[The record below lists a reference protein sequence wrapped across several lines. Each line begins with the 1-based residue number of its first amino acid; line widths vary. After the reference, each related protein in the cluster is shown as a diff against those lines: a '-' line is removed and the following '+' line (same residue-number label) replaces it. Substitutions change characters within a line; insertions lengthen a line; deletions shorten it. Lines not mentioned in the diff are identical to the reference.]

1 MGRWQR
7 EALTEGQL
15 RDFATSDSP
24 RVQAQLDRLGAL
36 TLPTGRLGLEVIHAL
51 LARLGDPHKDLPPV
65 FHVAGTNGKG
75 STCAYLRAMLEAEGY
90 TVHAATKPHLVRY
103 NERIR
108 LAGKLIEDDLLADLL
123 QEVLDKGEDLNPSF
137 FEVTTAATFLAFHR
151 IPADVCVIEVG
162 LGGRFDAT
170 NVLDGQAA
178 CAIATLGI
186 DHEAFLLVPE
196 DGVPQDP
203 LCRIA
208 FEKAGIARPGVP
220 LVTQAYAPAVTKA
233 VIDQAMVAGAK
244 TALRDLDW
252 FADLGEGIAYR
263 DSQGT
268 LDLPLPAL
276 VGSHQA
282 DNAALAVAMLRHQSQ
297 VQVSPEAMARG
308 IRTARWPARLQ
319 VLGEGP
325 LTALVPGRRVWLDG
339 GHNVDAGLAIAAF
352 FEEGVDAH
360 PAATNLADARQV
372 SLPSR
377 LREGLGVGQSAKF
390 HLITGMLSSKDP
402 AAIVAPLKGQLL
414 SLSVVPAPGHEA
426 HAPEE
431 IARHAD
437 LPVWPYPDVET
448 ALRALPPEG
457 DVLIAGSL
465 YLAGEV
471 LRLNREFP
479 D

>member
-1 MGRWQR
+1 MK
-7 EALTEGQL
+7 
-15 RDFATSDSP
+15 DFAVSDHP

-36 TLPTGRLGLEVIHAL
+36 SLPTGRLGLEVIHEL
-51 LARLGDPHKDLPPV
+51 LARLGDPHKHLPPV

-108 LAGKLIEDDLLADLL
+108 VAGELISDDLLADLL
-123 QEVLDKGEDLNPSF
+123 QEVLDLGEDLSPSF
-137 FEVTTAATFLAFHR
+137 FEVTTAATFLALHR
-151 IPADVCVIEVG
+151 IPADACVIEVG

-170 NVLDGQAA
+170 NVLDHQAA
-178 CAIATLGI
+178 CGIATLGI
-186 DHEAFLLVPE
+186 DHESFLLVPE
-196 DGVPQDP
+196 DGVPQKP
-203 LCRIA
+203 MCRIA

-220 LVTQAYAPAVTKA
+220 LVTQSYAPDVTKT
-233 VIDQAMVAGAK
+233 VIDHAMKVGAR
-244 TALRDLDW
+244 TAIRDLDW
-252 FADLGEGIAYR
+252 IAELGEQINYR
-263 DSQGT
+263 DREGELT
-268 LDLPLPAL
+268 LPLPTLA
-276 VGSHQA
+276 GKHQA

-297 VQVSPEAMARG
+297 VAVSPAAMAKG
-308 IRTARWPARLQ
+308 IRAARWPARLQ
-319 VLGEGP
+319 LLADGP
-325 LTALVPGRRVWLDG
+325 LTALVPGCKVWLDG
-339 GHNVDAGLAIAAF
+339 GHNVDAGLAIARHFA
-352 FEEGVDAH
+352 GTA
-360 PAATNLADARQV
+360 P
-372 SLPSR
+372 
-377 LREGLGVGQSAKF
+377 F

-402 AAIVAPLKGQLL
+402 AAIVAPLKGRLL

-426 HAPEE
+426 HTPEE

-437 LPVWPYPDVET
+437 LPVRPFVDVEA
-448 ALRALPPEG
+448 ALRALPGEG